1 MYILPF
7 LALALLSSASP
18 LASEFTTRHALR
30 EVPSGWTAVARAPA
44 EHMIDMR
51 IGLKQARMAELLSTL
66 AEVSNPAHARYGM
79 HLSKT

>member
-1 MYILPF
+1 MYVLPF

-30 EVPSGWTAVARAPA
+30 EVPSGWRAIARAPA
-44 EHMIDMR
+44 DHMIDMR

-66 AEVSNPAHARYGM
+66 GEVSDPAHVRYGM